1 METPVLRDKNQFPT
15 EAIIFSHLGKTKKLW
30 EAVFAYI
37 HSNHPNL
44 TEQWNY
50 YNDGKSWL
58 LKVSLKAKTIC
69 WVSVINN
76 SFRMTFY
83 LNNNAEK
90 AVMECKIFAELKKKY
105 KANSETKKING
116 LTVIFKTKK
125 DVETAK
131 ELIRVKLSTK

>member
-1 METPVLRDKNQFPT
+1 
-15 EAIIFSHLGKTKKLW
+15 
-30 EAVFAYI
+30 
-37 HSNHPNL
+37 
-44 TEQWNY
+44 
-50 YNDGKSWL
+50 
-58 LKVSLKAKTIC
+58 
-69 WVSVINN
+69 
-76 SFRMTFY
+76 MTFY

-90 AVMECKIFAELKKKY
+90 AVMECKISAELKKKY